1 MTINLNDF
9 VNQFVKIKL
18 RNGSIYYGVIELN
31 AYQPADY
38 SYLFQ
43 SQDSTKR
50 FWFMSH
56 GCQSIWKS
64 SLDIIEIEQVKS
76 PIQTT
81 NSSFLEWFSSE
92 YGNFSFRSEAFFA
105 DCEIKDVK
113 ILKRMMFKWLQA
125 AYEAGTQCKVEQE
138 S

>member
-1 MTINLNDF
+1 MKFNLNDF

-18 RNGSIYYGVIELN
+18 RNGSIYYGVIELSGSQ
-31 AYQPADY
+31 YDDY
-38 SYLFQ
+38 PYLFL
-43 SQDSTKR
+43 SQDSTKM
-50 FWFMSH
+50 FWFTSY
-56 GCQSIWKS
+56 GCQGILKS

-113 ILKRMMFKWLQA
+113 ILKRTMFKWLQA